1 MIDELSILMPCYNNE
16 CAPLAARLAAQAE
29 AIIRQGRRLRYE
41 IIVADDGS
49 LIQKRYSDPSCQCYK
64 VLLGKKMIGG
74 YVLICQNDCGILDLL
89 FLNPTLGNR

>member
-49 LIQKRYSDPSCQCYK
+49 TDALIINKNRLIDTLPNSRYIVK
-64 VLLGKKMIGG
+64 G
-74 YVLICQNDCGILDLL
+74 
-89 FLNPTLGNR
+89 

>member
-49 LIQKRYSDPSCQCYK
+49 TDALIINKTGLSTPC
-64 VLLGKKMIGG
+64 
-74 YVLICQNDCGILDLL
+74 
-89 FLNPTLGNR
+89 PTAVTS